1 MLLQATA
8 CQHIIPQIGTGKQR
22 CRNRKNWKKFLE
34 LFRPRPAKVSGLT
47 PFFMEKD
54 GGEALTVRV
63 KVITGHYLQL
73 LYDGIKE
80 NRENL
85 SNENEQTFTGLATRC

>member
-1 MLLQATA
+1 MPEQEKLEKIPGAVQAS
-8 CQHIIPQIGTGKQR
+8 PGKSQ
-22 CRNRKNWKKFLE
+22 W
-34 LFRPRPAKVSGLT
+34 SDS
-47 PFFMEKD
+47 FFYGKD

>member
-1 MLLQATA
+1 MLRLLWAEY
-8 CQHIIPQIGTGKQR
+8 C
-22 CRNRKNWKKFLE
+22 
-34 LFRPRPAKVSGLT
+34 FRPLPASILYHN
-47 PFFMEKD
+47 FFLIEKD